1 MPELKNYMNTEVV
14 ACEASDTLTTIA
26 KRMKEEEVGFVV
38 ITEQD
43 KYAGV
48 ITDRDIVVN
57 GLAKGSAENVKAS
70 DIMTDKVV
78 TATSDMEVQEAARL
92 MQDHQI
98 RRLLVVD
105 EDKVSG
111 VVSIGDIGLQGSDEI
126 AGYIMGELSKGSA
139 NN

>member
-14 ACEASDTLTTIA
+14 TCEASDTLTTIA
-26 KRMKEEEVGFVV
+26 KRMKEKEVGFVV